1 MIVQSTLFIKDAII
15 YRHHHRHHQLCR
27 LLLRLLRERVS
38 LNLRHPLWIKS
49 LYVLS
54 VFITATKPSSSS
66 NYKFRRF
73 SRGFQ
78 NGCIVKWKSHPPELR
93 SSPQSAIQ
101 VWWYGSGFRCPSMFG
116 WRQWKRSKSTKLY
129 FIWYFKITDEH
140 TGNRTPHV
148 IPRKCSSRMDGWM
161 NIVVVERKGSW
172 ASSSLLNEWTNEGAR

>member
-15 YRHHHRHHQLCR
+15 YRHHHHHHQLCR

-38 LNLRHPLWIKS
+38 LNFRHPLWIKS

-93 SSPQSAIQ
+93 SSLQSAIQ
-101 VWWYGSGFRCPSMFG
+101 VWWYMAVGSDAHPCSGDVNGSVPSRRSYILFG
-116 WRQWKRSKSTKLY
+116 ISRSQTSTR
-129 FIWYFKITDEH
+129 E
-140 TGNRTPHV
+140 TGPPT
-148 IPRKCSSRMDGWM
+148 
-161 NIVVVERKGSW
+161 
-172 ASSSLLNEWTNEGAR
+172 